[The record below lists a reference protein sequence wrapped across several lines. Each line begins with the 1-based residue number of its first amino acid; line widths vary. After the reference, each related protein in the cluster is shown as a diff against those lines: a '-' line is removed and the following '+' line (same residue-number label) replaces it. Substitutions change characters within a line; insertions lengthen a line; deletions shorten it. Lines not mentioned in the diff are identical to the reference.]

1 MSVGLGTAVGY
12 LNLDITGFAR
22 GVDSAISDM
31 NRLQSSAN
39 TLSGAFTTVGSA
51 LSKTGAILTAG
62 ITAPIVGATA
72 ASVKFGTD
80 FDAQMSN
87 VKAVSSA
94 TAQEFEGMRDAAI
107 SWGEKTVYTATE
119 AGEALYYMGLAG
131 WDANKSM
138 EGLGPILNLAAAGN
152 LELGRTSDI
161 VTDAMTALKLSAGEL
176 NKDGIEN
183 TIHFTNALSAAMSHS
198 NTDVEQMG
206 MAFKYVAP
214 LAGSLGFEVND
225 LALALGLMANV
236 GVKSSQAGTGLRQ
249 ALNGLINPTE
259 KAAMQMDNYGISL
272 FNADGS
278 TKNFRQVMLELRST
292 FGDVGVNAATLGE
305 FIDGLGYDLDTAE
318 GEAAAADA
326 IMQQFGHDLP
336 INDFEKL
343 NAIIQIFGI
352 RALPGVLGIIEQSD
366 DAFNKLAEAIDGSD
380 AAFVKYEDQ
389 IYTMQEALEKFG
401 DAVYTDKSFEIL
413 GSAAGMAQV
422 QMDNLKGDWTRFTS
436 ALGTSQIIISDMAKG
451 ALRELVQ
458 RLTEIVQ
465 WFNNL
470 DSEQQEQIM
479 KWAMIAASIGPVLLV
494 IGKLI
499 TGVVGLVNNIRLL
512 GTAFSTIGTA
522 ITHVKEA
529 FVLAK
534 AGLTGFAG
542 ETSALGTALAG
553 ITGPMIAI
561 GAAIAALIAAF
572 VTLWQTNEEFRAK
585 MVSIWEGIQEKVSGA
600 FQKIVDAINSL
611 GFEFTDI
618 VEVLKAAWMGFCD
631 LLAPLFEGAFAIIG
645 EIIGYVANMIADTI
659 QVIAGIIKGFKD
671 GDWSLFWE
679 GLANI
684 VTDTIDAI
692 LGILDALG
700 EAIWGVIQTIAG
712 WFGADWDMTWEE
724 AKQAVADWFNSV
736 VEWVTAL
743 PGKIADFFSNLWQS
757 ITNFFTNIWD
767 NVTSW
772 FENLIAAA
780 IEFGSNFID
789 GIITFFT
796 ELPGNVWNFLV
807 ETYDSV
813 VQWASDMVQKAIEM
827 GTDFLASVVE
837 FFTDL
842 PYQIG
847 YFIGYALGTV
857 IKWVTDM
864 VTKAREMA
872 STFLENVVEFFTQ
885 LPGKILEFITS
896 AWNNVIQWAANMIQK
911 AKDMAQTFLNNV
923 IAFFQQLPGKILE
936 FITSAWNNVVQ
947 WATNMVNK
955 AKEMA
960 QNFLNNVI
968 SFFQQLPG
976 KILEFITSA
985 WNNVVQWA
993 TNMINKAREMA
1004 QNFLNNVVSYLQQLP
1019 GKVQEQLTSALNKV
1033 IQWVS
1038 DMGAK
1043 GREAAQELINK
1054 FKEGAANVA
1063 ETVKS
1068 IGQNMVDGV
1077 WKGIQAAKDAFV
1089 NNVKSFFKGI
1099 VDGVKDSLGINSPS
1113 TVMADEIG
1121 YWMPMGASQGFVRAV
1136 PGAMKMMQDAFNRG
1150 IDDMSLDDISMED
1163 ELMRF
1168 VEVYQ
1173 YVFEG
1178 LVMWYETMEER
1189 MYHTV
1194 ENLRDYFEY
1203 MFMVGQ
1209 MIENANK
1216 LGGYIT
1222 IVDRPPKPNPVTG
1235 GAAISTDDSGRD
1247 GGDTFIFYS
1256 NEPIDE
1262 IQAAKLLRDTKRDM
1276 AEGF

>member
-12 LNLDITGFAR
+12 LNLDITGFAK
-22 GVDSAISDM
+22 GIDSAISGMD
-31 NRLQSSAN
+31 RLNGKAK
-39 TLSGAFTTVGSA
+39 TLSSAFTTVGSA
-51 LSKTGAILTAG
+51 LTKTGTILTAG
-62 ITAPIVGATA
+62 ITAPLVGATA

-94 TAQEFEGMRDAAI
+94 TAQEFDSMRDAAI

-138 EGLGPILNLAAAGN
+138 NGLGPVLNLAAAGN

-161 VTDAMTALKLSAGEL
+161 VTDAMTALKISAGEL

-214 LAGSLGFEVND
+214 LAGSLGMEVND
-225 LALALGLMANV
+225 LSLALGLMANV
-236 GVKSSQAGTGLRQ
+236 GVKGSQAGTGLRQ

-259 KAAMQMDNYGISL
+259 KAAVVMDNYGVSL

-305 FIDGLGYDLDTAE
+305 FIDGLGYDLDIAE

-336 INDFEKL
+336 VNDFEKL

-366 DAFNKLAEAIDGSD
+366 DAFNNLAAAIDNSD

-413 GSAAGMAQV
+413 GSAAGMAEV
-422 QMDNLKGDWTRFTS
+422 QLDNLKGDWTKFTS
-436 ALGTSQIIISDMAKG
+436 ALGTTQILISDMAKG
-451 ALRELVQ
+451 ALREFVQ
-458 RLTEIVQ
+458 KLTEIVQ

-470 DSEQQEQIM
+470 DEEQREQIA
-479 KWAMIAASIGPVLLV
+479 KWAMIVAAVGPVLLV

-499 TGVVGLVNNIRLL
+499 TGVVNLIGNLKAL
-512 GTAFSTIGTA
+512 GTAFGTIGGA
-522 ITHVKEA
+522 IGKAAGDIGA
-529 FVLAK
+529 FMSLVGENGLMGTIT
-534 AGLTGFAG
+534 GLTGLSGGAI
-542 ETSALGTALAG
+542 AVIAG
-553 ITGPMIAI
+553 I
-561 GAAIAALIAAF
+561 AAAVVTLIAAF
-572 VTLWQTNEEFRAK
+572 ATLWQTNEEFREK
-585 MVSIWEGIQEKVSGA
+585 MINIFDGIKEKIMGA
-600 FQKIVDAINSL
+600 FQKITDAINSL
-611 GFEFTDI
+611 GFDFENI
-618 VEVLKAAWMGFCD
+618 VEVLKSVWMGFCN
-631 LLAPLFEGAFAIIG
+631 LLAPLFEGAFAIVG

-684 VTDTIDAI
+684 VTDTVDAI

-700 EAIWGVIQTIAG
+700 GAILGVVQTVAN
-712 WFGADWDMTWEE
+712 WFGTDWNMTWEG
-724 AKQAVADWFNSV
+724 AKQVVANWFNSV
-736 VEWVTAL
+736 IQW
-743 PGKIADFFSNLWQS
+743 
-757 ITNFFTNIWD
+757 
-767 NVTSW
+767 
-772 FENLIAAA
+772 
-780 IEFGSNFID
+780 
-789 GIITFFT
+789 FT
-796 ELPGNVWNFLV
+796 ELPDNIRSFLTEAYDNVVL
-807 ETYDSV
+807 
-813 VQWASDMVQKAIEM
+813 WAQDMIQKAIEM
-827 GTDFLASVVE
+827 GTVFLASIVE

-857 IKWVTDM
+857 IKWSNDM
-864 VTKAREMA
+864 VIKAREMA
-872 STFLENVVEFFTQ
+872 RDFLNNIVSFFQQ
-885 LPGKILEFITS
+885 LPGNILEFITS
-896 AWNNVIQWAANMIQK
+896 AYDNVIQW
-911 AKDMAQTFLNNV
+911 
-923 IAFFQQLPGKILE
+923 
-936 FITSAWNNVVQ
+936 S
-947 WATNMVNK
+947 TNMR
-955 AKEMA
+955 
-960 QNFLNNVI
+960 
-968 SFFQQLPG
+968 
-976 KILEFITSA
+976 
-985 WNNVVQWA
+985 
-993 TNMINKAREMA
+993 NKAREMA
-1004 QNFLNNVVSYLQQLP
+1004 YNFLNNVVSYLQQLP
-1019 GKVQEQLTSALNKV
+1019 SKVQEQLTAALNKV
-1033 IQWVS
+1033 IRWVS

-1068 IGQNMVDGV
+1068 IGQNMVEGV
-1077 WKGIQAAKDAFV
+1077 WKGIQAAKDAFFD
-1089 NNVKSFFKGI
+1089 NVKNFFSGI

-1121 YWMPMGASQGFVRAV
+1121 YWMPMGVSKGFVRAV
-1136 PGAMKMMQDAFNRG
+1136 PGAMKMMQNAFNRG

-1168 VEVYQ
+1168 TEVYQ

-1178 LVMWYETMEER
+1178 LVIWYENMEER
-1189 MYHTV
+1189 MYNTI
-1194 ENLRDYFEY
+1194 ENLREYFEY

-1209 MIENANK
+1209 MIQNANK
-1216 LGGYIT
+1216 LGDYIT
-1222 IVDRPPKPNPVTG
+1222 IVDRTPKPNPTTG
-1235 GAAISTDDSGRD
+1235 GSIPVDNSGRD
-1247 GGDTFIFYS
+1247 TGDTFIFYS

-1262 IQAAKLLRDTKRDM
+1262 IQAAKLLRDTKRDI